1 MKINIYLIVILL
13 LIILICSC
21 LTNIKIKK
29 ITENYVNNSKY
40 ILHND
45 RIQNMSI
52 DNIRTKINKNT
63 YKINNIENNNN
74 NINKNI
80 NKIKR
85 ENNIQKQRLLE
96 LIKIAEEM
104 ESLN

>member
-1 MKINIYLIVILL
+1 MKSNIYLIFIL
-13 LIILICSC
+13 LIIISICSC
-21 LTNIKIKK
+21 LINIKIEN

-85 ENNIQKQRLLE
+85 ENNIQKQRLQQ
-96 LIKIAEEM
+96 LILIAENM
-104 ESLN
+104 ERLN